1 MSEKYTIDLM
11 PKLKKE
17 DVVLLKK
24 VDKILAKERKTPQ
37 LDYYNKRNLER
48 LENFKIETT
57 EMEINTI
64 EDLLTKYAF
73 YHPAYIKT
81 AHAFGFNKSI
91 PMEIWNLFR
100 EDAVKFRFKNIL
112 VSDISKQDY
121 YSRNR

>member
-24 VDKILAKERKTPQ
+24 VDRILAKEKTTSQ
-37 LDYYNKRNLER
+37 LDYYNKRNLEK
-48 LENFKIETT
+48 LENFKIENT
-57 EMEINTI
+57 EIEIETI

-91 PMEIWNLFR
+91 PMEIWC
-100 EDAVKFRFKNIL
+100 
-112 VSDISKQDY
+112 
-121 YSRNR
+121 